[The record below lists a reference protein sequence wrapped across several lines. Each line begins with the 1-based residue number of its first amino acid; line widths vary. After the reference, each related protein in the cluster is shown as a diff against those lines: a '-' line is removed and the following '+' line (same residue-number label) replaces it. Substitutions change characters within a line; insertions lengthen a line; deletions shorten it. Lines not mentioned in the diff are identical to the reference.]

1 MQRGAAAVGGGVGLP
16 TISLLHRSQVPTE
29 RPRSSLQAHVVPQEA
44 GSRLRVRLHLRAQ
57 LQSDRVESRVRATLP
72 PTRH

>member
-29 RPRSSLQAHVVPQEA
+29 RPRSSLQADVVPQEA
-44 GSRLRVRLHLRAQ
+44 GRRLRVRLHLRTQ

-72 PTRH
+72 PTRR